1 MLVQLAYSNVPQF
14 WKKQTGVHTTGPGFH
29 SSQALP
35 GLTEEVRF
43 LMLWVISRSWLT
55 KKNSHMSDVSIAA
68 EVEEAGGQ
76 PVNAETT
83 GHKLHWVPVHGH
95 RPSPRWKPLLK
106 LANKKAYKQTAEDKQ
121 SKSMNHWKHFLWFD
135 ETRSTC
141 SGGVQHVWQCPA
153 EEYCVLSTVKRGGER
168 HGLGLRACFVHWGT
182 AQLSEGNRNSN
193 LHCEC
198 PKQSMSSSLRKLDH
212 MVVFQHE
219 NHLTEE
225 AEGKGE
231 VCLQT
236 WTQWRS
242 TGC

>member
-1 MLVQLAYSNVPQF
+1 
-14 WKKQTGVHTTGPGFH
+14 
-29 SSQALP
+29 
-35 GLTEEVRF
+35 
-43 LMLWVISRSWLT
+43 
-55 KKNSHMSDVSIAA
+55 MSDVSIAA

-198 PKQSMSSSLRKLDH
+198 PKQSTSSSLRKLDH
-212 MVVFQHE
+212 MVVFPTWKPPYWGSWRWGWSLSPDMNPMEEHRVLNIHQLCELIMEQWERILLTTCAAPVNPMPKRIKAVLTKNIE
-219 NHLTEE
+219 NTLGTI
-225 AEGKGE
+225 
-231 VCLQT
+231 
-236 WTQWRS
+236 WTY
-242 TGC
+242 